1 MSDMYDR
8 LVDLLVTRFEV
19 DRAEIKPGITFED
32 LEMDSLFLVE
42 LLLVVQSD
50 LGVKLDEDSASPR
63 DTIERAAELI
73 AEQVN
78 EAAAAGAS

>member
-1 MSDMYDR
+1 MTSTYDTIVGM
-8 LVDLLVTRFEV
+8 LTGRFEV
-19 DRAEIKPGITFED
+19 EPAAIRPGVTFDE

-50 LGVKLDEDSASPR
+50 LGVKLDEESLSPH

-73 AEQVN
+73 DQQLT
-78 EAAAAGAS
+78 AATP

>member
-32 LEMDSLFLVE
+32 LDMDSLFMVE
-42 LLLVVQSD
+42 LLLVVQTD
-50 LGVKLDEDSASPR
+50 LGISIDEDTASPR

-73 AEQVN
+73 SQQMAD
-78 EAAAAGAS
+78 ARAS